1 MEEVCGSVVFTFRG
15 AQNFV
20 TVKVTPSWERRCDQ
34 EEVAMN
40 EVSPVWMQLG
50 FMVTEDSV
58 FTVMLGLDGE
68 LACS

>member
-1 MEEVCGSVVFTFRG
+1 M
-15 AQNFV
+15 

-40 EVSPVWMQLG
+40 EVSPVWIELG
-50 FMVTEDSV
+50 LMVTEDSV

-68 LACS
+68 LAFN